1 MRIIASTLTLLY
13 SASLLTLPL
22 AAQESAIDPNDPFT
36 SGFSDLFNQGDEKD
50 SEKSAADLVFEGRML
65 MQDERPLDARTK
77 LLLALQKEPKN
88 IEAHLLLGGYYMGDV
103 GHFRLALKYAKRAEQ
118 LFIEEQGAPP
128 YQDNETQ
135 QLHASILYLTSQV
148 RLNLDDYQGA
158 LDLLDRFT
166 SYGYFSSWYPGTRAW
181 VLMKLGRLDE
191 AIQVARMGTLLGSE
205 PGRTLNMLGILLSM
219 KGERE
224 TALDVLKKA
233 TAYELSLGK
242 NGQPATP
249 LNNSGEVFKEMYA
262 DEQAENSWSKAT
274 KLPDGC
280 EHVLPSLN
288 LTLLYIDQLNLTAA
302 SKTLDSFE
310 SCVAQ
315 FPLRNGEEHRALV
328 NLARG
333 RIALHRGQVD
343 KAIEFLNASIAGRQW
358 FGKIGTDQEDLDAG
372 ARVTLG
378 QALKAQNNRIRL
390 TARDSLL
397 ESASAL
403 GERTLNG
410 LRRWWIER
418 RAKQILTEEL
428 KGLEDLNIRHTD
440 SLIEYPTFG
449 ELLAQLPLPLLTRR
463 LALEDTIDNRIGSNP
478 YYVSYRAAGALA
490 QGDTRST
497 ATLISQG
504 LNLCR
509 PQKDELLK
517 LSLLLMRLSLQKEGT
532 ADFNQTALKV
542 FAVSRPALMNYG
554 FRLPLA
560 GNGLSSTTA
569 SVLYDAG
576 FLIGKADTSPYTIS
590 YRQEKEQH
598 ILEIKAQGGV
608 IGDILVRGGSL
619 IAVSKKLADIVSVI
633 ENAQA

>member
-1 MRIIASTLTLLY
+1 MRKNNQLFYLFLAS
-13 SASLLTLPL
+13 SLLSLPV
-22 AAQESAIDPNDPFT
+22 AAQESIVDPNDPFT
-36 SGFSDLFNQGDEKD
+36 RSFADLFDEGDQKD
-50 SEKSAADLVFEGRML
+50 AQKSAEDLVFEGRML
-65 MQDERPLDARTK
+65 LQDDRPLDARTK
-77 LLLALQKEPKN
+77 LLLALQKEPNN

-118 LFIEEQGAPP
+118 LFIEEHGTPP
-128 YQDNETQ
+128 YKDSEIQ
-135 QLHASILYLTSQV
+135 QLHASIIYLISQV
-148 RLNLDDYQGA
+148 RLNLDDYKGA
-158 LDLLDRFT
+158 LELLDKFS

-233 TAYELSLGK
+233 TSYELSLGK

-249 LNNSGEVFKEMYA
+249 LNNSGEVFKEIFA

-343 KAIEFLNASIAGRQW
+343 KAIEHLNASIAGRQW

-372 ARVTLG
+372 ARVSLG
-378 QALKAQNNRIRL
+378 QALSAQSNRIRL

-397 ESASAL
+397 ESSSAL
-403 GERTLNG
+403 AERGLIA
-410 LRRWWIER
+410 LRRWWTER

-428 KGLEDLNIRHTD
+428 EGLEDLNIRHTD

-449 ELLAQLPLPLLTRR
+449 ELLSQLPLPLLTRR
-463 LALEDTIDNRIGSNP
+463 LDLEDKVDSRIGSNP
-478 YYVSYRAAGALA
+478 YYISYRAAGSLA
-490 QGDTRST
+490 QGDMQAT
-497 ATLISQG
+497 ATLISQA

-517 LSLLLMRLSLQKEGT
+517 LSLLLMRLSLFAEGSLEY
-532 ADFNQTALKV
+532 NQTALKV
-542 FAVSRPALMNYG
+542 FTISRAALRNHG
-554 FRLPLA
+554 FRLPLV
-560 GNGLSSTTA
+560 GDGLSTKAT

-576 FLIGKADTSPYTIS
+576 FLIGKAQSSPYTIS
-590 YRQEKEQH
+590 YRQEQEQH

-608 IGDILVRGGSL
+608 ISDVLVRGGSL

-633 ENAQA
+633 ENSQA